1 MVITIEKSMK
11 SKDIEKLLQNLKP
24 RKLFHAQRFLG
35 KVKWNEDA
43 LAYQKRIRNDWD

>member
-1 MVITIEKSMK
+1 MVITIEKSMN

-24 RKLFHAQRFLG
+24 RKLFRAHSFLG